1 MLASMLDNSYKTQGN
16 YNNHIGLP
24 LTILNCPIDAKY
36 LVLELGTSSP
46 GEIAFLAKIANLII
60 V

>member
-1 MLASMLDNSYKTQGN
+1 MLDNSYKTQGN

-36 LVLELGTSSP
+36 LVLELGTSRFRWNCVFSKNSK
-46 GEIAFLAKIANLII
+46 AWL
-60 V
+60 